1 MKNVWYVTTG
11 RGSSRPL
18 FTSSG
23 EPFLCCIII
32 VRQRERGKARV
43 RVSEYLVLWSELWSC
58 KCFDCQVQFSSVSN
72 LSITASLG
80 LSSLRTSQ
88 LPALQQAGP
97 GRQLE
102 KMKLIKPER
111 VMTEDWGLRTE
122 DMSPGCYHSSH
133 TLWWRGE
140 SWVRISEEWDRPTIL
155 WWSGEWRVE
164 VTTYNT
170 LSCLRLIVQLLI
182 NNQMTVVHTD
192 GLIW

>member
-102 KMKLIKPER
+102 KNVDK
-111 VMTEDWGLRTE
+111 V
-122 DMSPGCYHSSH
+122 
-133 TLWWRGE
+133 
-140 SWVRISEEWDRPTIL
+140 
-155 WWSGEWRVE
+155 
-164 VTTYNT
+164 
-170 LSCLRLIVQLLI
+170 
-182 NNQMTVVHTD
+182 
-192 GLIW
+192 